1 MKNKIEEYLNGLDKK
16 NLIMV
21 YASVIIVFFIIYYN
35 YNYSVLSE
43 EIRSYDNKISKL
55 QKKIKHNIS
64 NKKELVGLKKMMIEL
79 KKENVSLKEDLKYLS
94 MLVKTSKI
102 LYINDEKFLDIL
114 NYILQKAISSNIKA
128 NYTLNVQT
136 EKFKKYL
143 IEIKGVFK
151 AKQYIDF
158 YNFIK
163 SIESIK
169 AVKVISNLKLEK
181 KENIEFEIKVLFWSI
196 I

>member
-1 MKNKIEEYLNGLDKK
+1 MRNKIEEYLNDLDKK
-16 NLIMV
+16 NLIML
-21 YASVIIVFFIIYYN
+21 YASVIIMFFIIYYN

-43 EIRSYDNKISKL
+43 EIISYDNKISKL
-55 QKKIKHNIS
+55 QQNLKHNIS
-64 NKKELVGLKKMMIEL
+64 NKKELVSLKKMMIEL

-114 NYILQKAISSNIKA
+114 NYILQKAVNSNIKA
-128 NYTLNVQT
+128 SYTLNVQT

-143 IEIKGVFK
+143 IKIKGVFK

-169 AVKVISNLKLEK
+169 AVKVISNIKLEK